1 MDEHTSSDIGKIK
14 VFAIMLTEKMPRTT
28 IVIIQQ
34 GLEVKKKFFFFS
46 GKTLDPE
53 LSGLILGGKITYRN
67 TDDLSKLGP
76 NAGSFI
82 KG

>member
-1 MDEHTSSDIGKIK
+1 MR
-14 VFAIMLTEKMPRTT
+14 TEKMPRTT
-28 IVIIQQ
+28 IVIIKQ

-53 LSGLILGGKITYRN
+53 LSGLILGGKITNRN